1 MRDLAGRDPDAQTPA
16 EIDAPLLGRRLGEF
30 VIREKLAEGNT
41 ALVFRA
47 EQPLLAREAL
57 IKVLGA
63 SVQPNDETV
72 QRFLREARLASH
84 LDHPYAAHIYAF
96 GAEPD
101 GLLWIAMEFVHGT
114 PLDKLLKTQGPLAL
128 ARFVPLLDRICEVVQ
143 TAHDQGIIH
152 RDLKPANVMVLS
164 RAGRL
169 LPKLL
174 DFGIA
179 KLLEEAVE
187 ATDPGQR
194 ELLAPSGVVS
204 IDERAVRAG
213 LTQRGPYIGTPHY
226 MAPEQWLN
234 AAAVDQRTD
243 IYALAVLSFEALTGR
258 RPFEGTTSLELARQ
272 HASKPL
278 PALGSELP
286 ETLHA
291 VLARAMA
298 KRGPDRFASVL
309 EFAAAFRGAAGLTE
323 EPDQLPQVDDAIR
336 EQTIA
341 EGPQPIAEA
350 LSALEA
356 SRSATTALEA
366 AAGLR
371 RALVQYLGML
381 ALACRS
387 RIGPG
392 SDADGAPV
400 LELVRKL
407 RAHSLAEGEWIA
419 LARELCRPFVRYR
432 EAYPIPELISFF
444 FERERDSDTACSK
457 AL

>member
-152 RDLKPANVMVLS
+152 RDLKPANVMVMA

-179 KLLEEAVE
+179 K
-187 ATDPGQR
+187 AT
-194 ELLAPSGVVS
+194 A
-204 IDERAVRAG
+204 
-213 LTQRGPYIGTPHY
+213 
-226 MAPEQWLN
+226 APEGG
-234 AAAVDQRTD
+234 DGDGETD
-243 IYALAVLSFEALTGR
+243 ALGR
-258 RPFEGTTSLELARQ
+258 PHTPTSL
-272 HASKPL
+272 S
-278 PALGSELP
+278 S
-286 ETLHA
+286 
-291 VLARAMA
+291 A
-298 KRGPDRFASVL
+298 KHITP
-309 EFAAAFRGAAGLTE
+309 AAGELS
-323 EPDQLPQVDDAIR
+323 QV
-336 EQTIA
+336 
-341 EGPQPIAEA
+341 
-350 LSALEA
+350 
-356 SRSATTALEA
+356 
-366 AAGLR
+366 LR
-371 RALVQYLGML
+371 RSGENV
-381 ALACRS
+381 
-387 RIGPG
+387 
-392 SDADGAPV
+392 
-400 LELVRKL
+400 
-407 RAHSLAEGEWIA
+407 EGLLDDI
-419 LARELCRPFVRYR
+419 
-432 EAYPIPELISFF
+432 
-444 FERERDSDTACSK
+444 
-457 AL
+457 

>member
-1 MRDLAGRDPDAQTPA
+1 MRDLAGRDPEKGAPA
-16 EIDAPLLGRRLGEF
+16 DMDGPLLGRRLGEF
-30 VIREKLAEGNT
+30 VIREKLGEGST

-47 EQPLLAREAL
+47 EQPLLAREAV

-72 QRFLREARLASH
+72 HRFLREARLASH

-114 PLDKLLKTQGPLAL
+114 PLDKLLKTQGPLPL

-179 KLLEEAVE
+179 KLLEDAVE
-187 ATDPGQR
+187 ATDPAQR
-194 ELLAPSGVVS
+194 ELLGPSGVVP
-204 IDERAVRAG
+204 IDEKALRTG

-243 IYALAVLSFEALTGR
+243 IYALAVMSFEALTGR
-258 RPFEGTTSLELARQ
+258 RPFEGTTTLELARE

-278 PALGSELP
+278 PALGADLP
-286 ETLHA
+286 EALYD
-291 VLARAMA
+291 VLSRELAM
-298 KRGPDRFASVL
+298 RGPAGGACVL
-309 EFAAAFRGAAGLTE
+309 ECAAGFGGAASLTE
-323 EPDQLPQVDDAIR
+323 EPDQLPQIDDAIR
-336 EQTIA
+336 ERTIA

-356 SRSATTALEA
+356 SRSVATALEA
-366 AAGLR
+366 AAG
-371 RALVQYLGML
+371 A
-381 ALACRS
+381 
-387 RIGPG
+387 
-392 SDADGAPV
+392 
-400 LELVRKL
+400 
-407 RAHSLAEGEWIA
+407 
-419 LARELCRPFVRYR
+419 
-432 EAYPIPELISFF
+432 
-444 FERERDSDTACSK
+444 
-457 AL
+457 